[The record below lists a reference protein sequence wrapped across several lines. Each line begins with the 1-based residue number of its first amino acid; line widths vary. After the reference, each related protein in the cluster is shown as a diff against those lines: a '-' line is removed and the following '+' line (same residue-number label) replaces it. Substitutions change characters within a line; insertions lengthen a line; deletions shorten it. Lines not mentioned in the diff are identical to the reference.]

1 MDGWIIIQG
10 WGDGT
15 NLGIS
20 GFQCLSTDLFA
31 NLRTRMTMV
40 EGLNG
45 WVSVGEC
52 DSDLYSLVVLHTISP
67 G

>member
-31 NLRTRMTMV
+31 NSEMKMTMV

-45 WVSVGEC
+45 WERVGEL
-52 DSDLYSLVVLHTISP
+52 DSDLY
-67 G
+67 